1 MGEIKNM
8 KADALEAKIKE
19 LEMELLTGQRQS
31 TKVRSLK
38 LSIARLKTYIS
49 QLKKSA
55 GPSSIKAAAKEER
68 HSPAKSKPEAASSAQ
83 ARKPAPAG
91 QKEAPAKPEI
101 KKNLNTGKPQ

>member
-8 KADALEAKIKE
+8 KEDALEAKVKE
-19 LEMELLTGQRQS
+19 LEMELLIGQRQS
-31 TKVRSLK
+31 TKVRSLR

-55 GPSSIKAAAKEER
+55 GPSSAKAAAKKEKQG
-68 HSPAKSKPEAASSAQ
+68 PAKPKPEAARPVQ
-83 ARKPAPAG
+83 RPKPADAVP
-91 QKEAPAKPEI
+91 KEAPKEPEI